1 MLKGKFSE
9 PEISIHASREGSDG
23 SGYSY
28 LLAVKISIHASR
40 EGSDCALKL
49 SPDYRT

>member
-1 MLKGKFSE
+1 ML
-9 PEISIHASREGSDG
+9 ISIHASREGSDQNERDIEK
-23 SGYSY
+23 Y
-28 LLAVKISIHASR
+28 LVKISIHASR